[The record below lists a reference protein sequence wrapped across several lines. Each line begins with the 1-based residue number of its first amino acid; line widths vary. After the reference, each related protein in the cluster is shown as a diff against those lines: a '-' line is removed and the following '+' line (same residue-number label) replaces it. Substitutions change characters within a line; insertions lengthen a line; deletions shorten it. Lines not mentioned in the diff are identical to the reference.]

1 MKTATRAVVIKNTGI
16 DDLLSKFLVYFDA
29 SRNLT
34 LATSTNIS
42 QWVDR
47 ISGLVAS
54 QATTSAQ
61 PLVSFRNGQ
70 TYVDIANANTR
81 FLGVSIPT
89 PLNINT
95 SRAYFCFS
103 NCVVVCTVNIPNSV
117 TNFVIGRYGNL
128 LSAIIIFNG
137 VPTAEEDLRIT
148 EFLKRRLVY
157 NFQGL
162 LSFFRQDVTNGLIQ
176 RVVQISDVVFSG
188 ITNFQQAWVG
198 CSSLTSFPLIN
209 TSSGTNF
216 EQAWAFCS
224 SLTSFPLINTSS
236 GTSFG
241 AAWLGCSS
249 LTSFPLINTSSGTNF
264 QQAWLGC
271 SSLTSFPLINTSS
284 GTNFQQAWAFCSS
297 LTSFPLI
304 NTSSGTNFQ
313 QAWQSCTSL
322 TSFPLINTS
331 SGTNFQQ
338 AWRICSSLTSF
349 PLINTSSGTSFY
361 EAWAFCSSLT
371 SFPANFFNNWV
382 GNPVANCFLNT
393 WLNCTKLT
401 AQSVE
406 NILVSINFSGKSAPA
421 GATGTQADITIS
433 YATSIGTL
441 SEATTTAI
449 TNLKSRGWK
458 PSINGVYV

>member
-209 TSSGTNF
+209 TSSGT
-216 EQAWAFCS
+216 
-224 SLTSFPLINTSS
+224 
-236 GTSFG
+236 
-241 AAWLGCSS
+241 
-249 LTSFPLINTSSGTNF
+249 
-264 QQAWLGC
+264 
-271 SSLTSFPLINTSS
+271 
-284 GTNFQQAWAFCSS
+284 
-297 LTSFPLI
+297 
-304 NTSSGTNFQ
+304 
-313 QAWQSCTSL
+313 
-322 TSFPLINTS
+322 
-331 SGTNFQQ
+331 
-338 AWRICSSLTSF
+338 
-349 PLINTSSGTSFY
+349 SFY